1 SRRRGG
7 CRGFP
12 RRRSPR
18 SLSLADP
25 LRSLSPADDGSPHSF
40 SPAFPPTASCRRYL
54 IPSLPNAV
62 IPQVRVKRPRRPLSC
77 GNSRVAFVNYNDKE
91 VLCNNYLFHNDLRT
105 KFTPNVLGVK
115 LEML

>member
-1 SRRRGG
+1 FFLFCLLELWRL
-7 CRGFP
+7 P
-12 RRRSPR
+12 I
-18 SLSLADP
+18 SLLD
-25 LRSLSPADDGSPHSF
+25 
-40 SPAFPPTASCRRYL
+40 
-54 IPSLPNAV
+54 AV

-115 LEML
+115 LEMLITGYLGLQPSSS